1 MWCSQR
7 LTGLVLSVVGLGVL
21 GGVVACSSDSTTP
34 GGTSGPDASTT
45 DASTTDASTTDAST
59 TDASTTDASTTDAA
73 TTDAS
78 TTDAGSDATT
88 EAGAC
93 SPKGESD
100 VKVLPANSGADPSN
114 KVTVKMV
121 DACDGTTASQAY
133 AGTRLKFTP
142 ADGSNHYFLVDS
154 TNTADFYKSAS
165 VVYNFTLA
173 GVRNDT
179 DVKVFAKPG
188 GSVADSFGAN
198 YDATKA
204 HFVVQL
210 NKVEATCDAGGFT
223 VSVVGH
229 PEAVVQYSNGG
240 GFTPDGSLT
249 MSAGNQ
255 GAFAFISK
263 VDAGTGLVDIVG
275 TKTGCKLVG
284 VLPATISTN
293 KYPLIADTVT
303 YLVGNTS
310 L

>member
-1 MWCSQR
+1 VIPMIRSRR
-7 LTGLVLSVVGLGVL
+7 LSLCALLIVGGGVPAA
-21 GGVVACSSDSTTP
+21 VVACSSD
-34 GGTSGPDASTT
+34 GGTSSSGAAGGPDASATST
-45 DASTTDASTTDAST
+45 ATSTSTSTATSTSTTPPPS
-59 TDASTTDASTTDAA
+59 
-73 TTDAS
+73 
-78 TTDAGSDATT
+78 DAGPDATS

-93 SPKGESD
+93 ATKGESD
-100 VKVLPANSGADPSN
+100 VKPLTANSGSDPSG

-133 AGTRLKFTP
+133 AGARLKFFPTN
-142 ADGSNHYFLVDS
+142 GSNHYFLIDS
-154 TNTADFYKSAS
+154 TNPADFYKSAS
-165 VVYNFTLA
+165 VVYNFPLA
-173 GVRNDT
+173 GIRNDT
-179 DVKVFAKPG
+179 DVKLFAKPG
-188 GSVADSFGAN
+188 TGGASDSFGAN

-229 PEAVVQYSNGG
+229 AEAVVQYSNGG
-240 GFTPDGSLT
+240 VFTPDGALT
-249 MSAGNQ
+249 TSAGTQ

-263 VDAGTGLVDIVG
+263 VNPGAGLVDIVG

-284 VLPATISTN
+284 PAFPVAISTN